1 MVRRRD
7 KKGEFYYEPPCT
19 PEKEA
24 EFYSRM
30 GGGPVAFTRPSS
42 TVAQPQQPKR
52 EAPRKA

>member
-7 KKGEFYYEPPCT
+7 KKGEFYYEPPYT
-19 PEKEA
+19 PEEEA
-24 EFYSRM
+24 EFYGRV

-42 TVAQPQQPKR
+42 TVAQPQQPKK